1 LAGRARAG
9 ISRSTTGCIRQ
20 TTSTHTMASPA
31 HTGARTRL
39 CECGGGSPVSGL
51 SVSVPLC
58 CSAVPGEELPL
69 SIDPVGCASLINDS
83 AHSNESS
90 RRSPYWQEQWD
101 GSEYARTEAA
111 RRTEA
116 ADPAEEQSATQ
127 AVGCFVGY
135 KASRGT
141 RKGRRLLLP
150 LTGQPLRD
158 LRMVTSQLV
167 LNANKRRQVG

>member
-1 LAGRARAG
+1 VSAVE
-9 ISRSTTGCIRQ
+9 
-20 TTSTHTMASPA
+20 
-31 HTGARTRL
+31 GAQ
-39 CECGGGSPVSGL
+39 SGL

-167 LNANKRRQVG
+167 LNANKRRKQEVG